1 MTIKTI
7 YLLAVLLAFGVIPQL
22 LFIDAYAKWP
32 INNFEHEMGQYA
44 RLLLIPM
51 AITIVLM
58 GVWRIRSGEHGKT
71 RRAILNSRR

>member
-7 YLLAVLLAFGVIPQL
+7 YMSAVLLAFAVIPQL

-32 INNFEHEMGQYA
+32 IHNFEHEMGQYA

-51 AITIVLM
+51 AISIVLM
-58 GVWRIRSGEHGKT
+58 GVWRIRSSSL
-71 RRAILNSRR
+71 A